1 MKVPVLPRS
10 WTTLVSTPPLL
21 LPRGASLGHAVPSAG
36 LRAPPHGH
44 PAESQALLPSAL
56 SVLCKAAQPPRKSPA
71 PAFCTVYPELSA
83 LWPWGSPGVPFS
95 AAPSQQPF
103 HTAVSFCISKPWGV
117 TMASQGQ
124 REFAHEFKAPP
135 RGTAKSVI
143 TGPLPPQSAR
153 GKMYNLAEEVTLK
166 YLETIDQCNGDPG
179 GRPDPLRQV
188 GGSCQGRLPAWSQS

>member
-10 WTTLVSTPPLL
+10 WTTLVSTSPPLL
-21 LPRGASLGHAVPSAG
+21 PRRASLGHAVPSAG

-135 RGTAKSVI
+135 GELQNQSSL
-143 TGPLPPQSAR
+143 GPCLPRA
-153 GKMYNLAEEVTLK
+153 
-166 YLETIDQCNGDPG
+166 PG
-179 GRPDPLRQV
+179 GK
-188 GGSCQGRLPAWSQS
+188 CTT